1 MMIKGTLVGVL
12 FAAGAPCAVAAGWDF
27 SAAQLSCANDQ
38 KIDLTQ
44 APSPDEA
51 LYLTHLT
58 WLADHVVIGTV
69 SEIKHDIRGPYPT
82 LVHLDVAEA
91 LKGSL
96 TGEIVVAL
104 ESDGPRYDATI
115 GKFAQLFASGEPV
128 FEKGEEVLVF
138 LTKKYTVI
146 PEMPEKFAL
155 PPGTYRPFVE
165 TKLRLDSEKATLVGG
180 DRAYG
185 RKEARGEV
193 LAAVAYAVSCRGH

>member
-1 MMIKGTLVGVL
+1 MIKGTLVGVL
-12 FAAGAPCAVAAGWDF
+12 FAAGALGEIAAGWDF
-27 SAAQLSCANDQ
+27 SAAQLSCAKDQ
-38 KIDLTQ
+38 EIDLTR

-58 WLADHVVIGTV
+58 WLADHVAIGTV

-82 LVHLDVAEA
+82 LVDLDIAEA

-104 ESDGPRYDATI
+104 DSGPRYDETTGKI
-115 GKFAQLFASGEPV
+115 GQVIASGEPV

-138 LTKKYTVI
+138 LTRKYPVI

-155 PPGTYRPFVE
+155 PPGTYRPLVE

-180 DRAYG
+180 DRTYG
-185 RKEARGEV
+185 RKEARDEV
-193 LAAVAYAVSCRGH
+193 LAAVAYAESCRGH